1 MFSNPP
7 HDLAAAATIAAT
19 LHNPT
24 KLCLTSRNLMMFI
37 NALCC
42 LQPQILFGE
51 LLLGEGR
58 E

>member
-24 KLCLTSRNLMMFI
+24 KLCLTSRNLMVYKCAVLPSAADFVWRVD
-37 NALCC
+37 A
-42 LQPQILFGE
+42 G
-51 LLLGEGR
+51 
-58 E
+58 